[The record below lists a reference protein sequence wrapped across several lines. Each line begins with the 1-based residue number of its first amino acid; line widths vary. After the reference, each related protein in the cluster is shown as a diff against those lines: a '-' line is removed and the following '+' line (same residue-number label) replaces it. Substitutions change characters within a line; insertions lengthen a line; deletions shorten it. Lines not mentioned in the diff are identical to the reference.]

1 MQHALA
7 VETDDSDDDYGDGDS
22 DGGDDDEDLEEFD
35 EDAVPEDTLASVCAG
50 LVTVEHEN
58 VR

>member
-1 MQHALA
+1 

-22 DGGDDDEDLEEFD
+22 NGGNNDEDLEEFD
-35 EDAVPEDTLASVCAG
+35 EDAVPEDTLASVYAG